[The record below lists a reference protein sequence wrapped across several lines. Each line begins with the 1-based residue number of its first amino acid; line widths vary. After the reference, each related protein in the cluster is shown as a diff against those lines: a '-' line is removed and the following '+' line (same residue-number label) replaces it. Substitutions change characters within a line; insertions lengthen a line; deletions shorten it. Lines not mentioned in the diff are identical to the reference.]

1 MIILSIDVGIKNLAH
16 CLFEIDDN
24 DYSKYNMF
32 EWDVVDICNIK
43 KQTCK
48 AELKKRLEDG
58 TYAICGKNASFKDN
72 NGICY
77 CKTHVKKFLN
87 NDLNSDLNGDLNNN
101 AYEEIKYDN
110 ASEIRLVD
118 LGINMMKAYD
128 IIFNKYKIDTV
139 IIENQISK
147 IATRMKTIQGM
158 ITQYF
163 IMEHTTNIE
172 FISSANKLKL
182 FTDKKT
188 KTDYKE
194 RKKMGIE
201 FCRNVI
207 VNNID
212 NYNYKDDNDECY
224 FKGWLE
230 HFDKHKKKD
239 DLADCFLQGLWYINN
254 KNNTKSKNKNNTKNK
269 NIIKN
274 IIENKI
280 IIENISENIN
290 STQNN
295 NSIENAILI

>member
-77 CKTHVKKFLN
+77 CKTHVKKM
-87 NDLNSDLNGDLNNN
+87 LNSDLNNDT
-101 AYEEIKYDN
+101 YEEIKYDN

-128 IIFNKYKIDTV
+128 IIFNKYKIDIV

-172 FISSANKLKL
+172 FISSTNKLKL

-239 DLADCFLQGLWYINN
+239 DLADCFLQGLWYINT
-254 KNNTKSKNKNNTKNK
+254 KSNTKSKNNIKNK
-269 NIIKN
+269 NKN
-274 IIENKI
+274 DNEIENNNEN
-280 IIENISENIN
+280 ENITENPN
-290 STQNN
+290 NNQNN
-295 NSIENAILI
+295 DSMENVILI

>member
-77 CKTHVKKFLN
+77 CKTHVKKM
-87 NDLNSDLNGDLNNN
+87 LNSDLNNDT
-101 AYEEIKYDN
+101 YEEIKYDN

-128 IIFNKYKIDTV
+128 IIFNKYKIDIV

-172 FISSANKLKL
+172 FISSTNKLKL

-201 FCRNVI
+201 FCRNVMI
-207 VNNID
+207 NNID
-212 NYNYKDDNDECY
+212 NYDYKDDNDECY

-254 KNNTKSKNKNNTKNK
+254 KNNTKDKKKNDNEKKKKNNNK
-269 NIIKN
+269 
-274 IIENKI
+274 IENNNEN
-280 IIENISENIN
+280 ENITENP
-290 STQNN
+290 NN
-295 NSIENAILI
+295 DSMENVILI

>member
-24 DYSKYNMF
+24 DYNKYNMF

-48 AELKKRLEDG
+48 TELKKRLEDG

-87 NDLNSDLNGDLNNN
+87 NDLNNDT
-101 AYEEIKYDN
+101 YEEIKYDN

-128 IIFNKYKIDTV
+128 IIFNKYKIDIV

-172 FISSANKLKL
+172 FISSTNKLKL

-201 FCRNVI
+201 FCRNVMI
-207 VNNID
+207 NNID
-212 NYNYKDDNDECY
+212 NYDYKDDNECY

-239 DLADCFLQGLWYINN
+239 DLADSFLQGLWYINN
-254 KNNTKSKNKNNTKNK
+254 KNENDNKKKKKKKNENENVIENTNNDKNNNKNNDN
-269 NIIKN
+269 
-274 IIENKI
+274 IENV
-280 IIENISENIN
+280 
-290 STQNN
+290 
-295 NSIENAILI
+295 ILI

>member
-87 NDLNSDLNGDLNNN
+87 NDLNSDLNNDT
-101 AYEEIKYDN
+101 YEEIKYDN

-128 IIFNKYKIDTV
+128 IIFNKYKIDIV

-172 FISSANKLKL
+172 FISSTNKLKL

-194 RKKMGIE
+194 RKKKGIE
-201 FCRNVI
+201 FCRNVMI
-207 VNNID
+207 NNID
-212 NYNYKDDNDECY
+212 NYDYKDDNECY

-254 KNNTKSKNKNNTKNK
+254 KNNTKDKKKNDNEKKKK
-269 NIIKN
+269 NIT
-274 IIENKI
+274 ENP
-280 IIENISENIN
+280 NNN
-290 STQNN
+290 QNN
-295 NSIENAILI
+295 DSMENAILI

>member
-77 CKTHVKKFLN
+77 CKTHVKKM
-87 NDLNSDLNGDLNNN
+87 LNSDLNNDT
-101 AYEEIKYDN
+101 YEEIKYDN

-128 IIFNKYKIDTV
+128 IIFNKYKIDIV

-172 FISSANKLKL
+172 FISSTNKLKL

-201 FCRNVI
+201 FCRNVMI
-207 VNNID
+207 NNID
-212 NYNYKDDNDECY
+212 NYDYKDDNECY

-254 KNNTKSKNKNNTKNK
+254 KNNTKDKKKNDNEKKKKNNNK
-269 NIIKN
+269 
-274 IIENKI
+274 IENNNEN
-280 IIENISENIN
+280 ENITENP
-290 STQNN
+290 NN
-295 NSIENAILI
+295 DSMENVILI

>member
-24 DYSKYNMF
+24 DYNKYNMF

-77 CKTHVKKFLN
+77 CKTHVKKM
-87 NDLNSDLNGDLNNN
+87 LNSDLNNDT
-101 AYEEIKYDN
+101 YEEIKYDN

-128 IIFNKYKIDTV
+128 IIFNKYKIDIV

-172 FISSANKLKL
+172 FISSTNKLKL

-201 FCRNVI
+201 FCRNVMI
-207 VNNID
+207 NNID
-212 NYNYKDDNDECY
+212 NYDYKDDNECY

-239 DLADCFLQGLWYINN
+239 DLADSFLQCFWYINE
-254 KNNTKSKNKNNTKNK
+254 KK
-269 NIIKN
+269 IIK
-274 IIENKI
+274 
-280 IIENISENIN
+280 
-290 STQNN
+290 
-295 NSIENAILI
+295 L

>member
-77 CKTHVKKFLN
+77 CKTHVKKM
-87 NDLNSDLNGDLNNN
+87 LNSDLNNDT
-101 AYEEIKYDN
+101 YEEIKYDN

-128 IIFNKYKIDTV
+128 IIFNKYKIDIV

-172 FISSANKLKL
+172 FISSTNKLKL

-212 NYNYKDDNDECY
+212 NYDYKDDNDECY

-254 KNNTKSKNKNNTKNK
+254 KNNTKDKKKNDNEKKKKNNNK
-269 NIIKN
+269 
-274 IIENKI
+274 IENNNEN
-280 IIENISENIN
+280 ENITENP
-290 STQNN
+290 NN
-295 NSIENAILI
+295 DSMENVILI

>member
-48 AELKKRLEDG
+48 AELRKRLEDG
-58 TYAICGKNASFKDN
+58 TYDICGKNASFKDN
-72 NGICY
+72 KGICY

-87 NDLNSDLNGDLNNN
+87 NDLNSDLNNDT
-101 AYEEIKYDN
+101 YEEIKYDN

-128 IIFNKYKIDTV
+128 IIFNKYKIDIV

-172 FISSANKLKL
+172 FISSTNKLKL

-194 RKKMGIE
+194 RKKKGIE
-201 FCRNVI
+201 FCRNVMI
-207 VNNID
+207 NNID
-212 NYNYKDDNDECY
+212 NYDYKDDNECY

-254 KNNTKSKNKNNTKNK
+254 KNNTKDKKKNDNEKKKK
-269 NIIKN
+269 NIT
-274 IIENKI
+274 ENP
-280 IIENISENIN
+280 NNN
-290 STQNN
+290 QNN
-295 NSIENAILI
+295 DSMENVILI

>member
-77 CKTHVKKFLN
+77 CKTHVKKM
-87 NDLNSDLNGDLNNN
+87 LNSDLNNDT
-101 AYEEIKYDN
+101 YEEIKYDN

-128 IIFNKYKIDTV
+128 IIFNKYKIDIV

-172 FISSANKLKL
+172 FISSTNKLKL

-194 RKKMGIE
+194 RKKKGIE
-201 FCRNVI
+201 FCRNVMI
-207 VNNID
+207 NNID
-212 NYNYKDDNDECY
+212 NYDYKDDNECY

-254 KNNTKSKNKNNTKNK
+254 KNNTKDKKKNDNEKKKK
-269 NIIKN
+269 NIT
-274 IIENKI
+274 ENP
-280 IIENISENIN
+280 NNN
-290 STQNN
+290 QNN
-295 NSIENAILI
+295 DSMENVILI

>member
-77 CKTHVKKFLN
+77 CKTHVKKM
-87 NDLNSDLNGDLNNN
+87 LNSDLNNDT
-101 AYEEIKYDN
+101 YEEIKYDN

-128 IIFNKYKIDTV
+128 IIFNKYKIDIV

-172 FISSANKLKL
+172 FISSTNKLKL

-254 KNNTKSKNKNNTKNK
+254 KNNTKDKKKNDNEKKKKNNNK
-269 NIIKN
+269 
-274 IIENKI
+274 IENNNEN
-280 IIENISENIN
+280 ENITENP
-290 STQNN
+290 NN
-295 NSIENAILI
+295 DSMENVILI

>member
-77 CKTHVKKFLN
+77 CKTHVKKM
-87 NDLNSDLNGDLNNN
+87 LNSDLNNDT
-101 AYEEIKYDN
+101 YEEIKYDN

-128 IIFNKYKIDTV
+128 IIFNKYKIDIV

-172 FISSANKLKL
+172 FISSTNKLKL

-239 DLADCFLQGLWYINN
+239 DLADSFLQGLWYINN
-254 KNNTKSKNKNNTKNK
+254 KNNNKNKNKNK
-269 NIIKN
+269 NDNENKN
-274 IIENKI
+274 ENENKI

>member
-87 NDLNSDLNGDLNNN
+87 NDLNSDLNNDT
-101 AYEEIKYDN
+101 YEEIKYDN

-172 FISSANKLKL
+172 FISSTNKLKL

>member
-128 IIFNKYKIDTV
+128 IIFNKYKIDIV